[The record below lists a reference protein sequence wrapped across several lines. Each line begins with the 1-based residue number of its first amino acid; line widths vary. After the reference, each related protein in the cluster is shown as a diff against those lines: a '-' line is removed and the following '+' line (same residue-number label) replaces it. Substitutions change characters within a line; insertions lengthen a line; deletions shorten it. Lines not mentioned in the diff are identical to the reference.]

1 MVRDTFTGE
10 IIEDDE
16 EFIDALTHE
25 GLYIQ
30 MPYLKDKRR
39 NEIEKVLSVFDVTQ
53 GKTHFFDIDEHE
65 YPEEHQDI
73 IRRLRQAC
81 SEKQIRDTMICE
93 DEVLAELA
101 DMERAIANKDKE
113 VEEIAKELREKDKEL
128 ACQKKEHAATLKRAV
143 KKLAKAMGI
152 SEDEAGKMLT
162 S

>member
-1 MVRDTFTGE
+1 MEPGHDKMKEENHVQEQRKDSSVQIANPIYDVVFKFLL
-10 IIEDDE
+10 DD
-16 EFIDALTHE
+16 
-25 GLYIQ
+25 
-30 MPYLKDKRR
+30 

-113 VEEIAKELREKDKEL
+113 LDEKVKELNS
-128 ACQKKEHAATLKRAV
+128 QKKEHAATLQRAV
-143 KKLAKAMGI
+143 KKLAEAMDI
-152 SEDEAGKMLT
+152 SEDEANKMLT

>member
-1 MVRDTFTGE
+1 M
-10 IIEDDE
+10 
-16 EFIDALTHE
+16 
-25 GLYIQ
+25 
-30 MPYLKDKRR
+30 
-39 NEIEKVLSVFDVTQ
+39 TQ

-113 VEEIAKELREKDKEL
+113 IGEKDKEL
-128 ACQKKEHAATLKRAV
+128 NEKEKELGEKEKELSSQKKEHAATLKRAV
-143 KKLAKAMGI
+143 KKLAEAMDI
-152 SEDEAGKMLT
+152 SEDEASKMLT